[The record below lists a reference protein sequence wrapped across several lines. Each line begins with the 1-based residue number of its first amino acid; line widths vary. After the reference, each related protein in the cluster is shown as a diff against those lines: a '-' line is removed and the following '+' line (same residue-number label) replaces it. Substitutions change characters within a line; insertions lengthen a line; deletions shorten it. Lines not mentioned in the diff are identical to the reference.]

1 MKGTYKVP
9 KATLPRHLEERKVFR
24 FLEYELFCLLLEFH
38 KRNDVKR
45 NLTDTKDQRINLENI
60 EVQWQ
65 CWQCFCSALMVK
77 YQFTPAMSIIYLAYI
92 SYNLSYNLSIEPLS
106 SIRVMHPT
114 IYPNINF
121 STWRQGFCV
130 SLWSVGEQRAA
141 RLEKI
146 IPLFRSQIVT

>member
-1 MKGTYKVP
+1 M
-9 KATLPRHLEERKVFR
+9 
-24 FLEYELFCLLLEFH
+24 EFEGH
-38 KRNDVKR
+38 
-45 NLTDTKDQRINLENI
+45 QRVCYSCWLQKYWKLAVSGDSGINLENI

-92 SYNLSYNLSIEPLS
+92 SYNLSYNLSVEPLS

-130 SLWSVGEQRAA
+130 SLWSVGKQRAA

-146 IPLFRSQIVT
+146 IPLFGAKLSHRKSHHLFSPWNLPYLRGGSWWEN